1 MGKLNLKDITLI
13 SVCGDQKFL
22 IGIIKAAQHCMKYAD
37 FKSVKILS
45 NVIVNVPEIEIIKI
59 PSLNQEQY
67 SKFSLY
73 DLYKYIDTDF
83 CLTFQGDGFIIN
95 PHLWDNNFLNY
106 DYIGAPWIHEVI
118 NQVGNGG
125 FSLRSQNF
133 MHSAKTLEYNS
144 KIQFQPHIP
153 AGQLV
158 TPEDWFACCY
168 SYRKMESLGVKFADF
183 DTAYSFSVEHPAP
196 NKSYDRY
203 NINTYN
209 SFGFHGSFNIAAMNL
224 LNKTE

>member
-1 MGKLNLKDITLI
+1 MGKLNLTNITLI

-37 FKSVKILS
+37 FKAVKILS
-45 NVIVNVPEIEIIKI
+45 NVIVSIPNIEIIKI
-59 PSLNQEQY
+59 PSLNKEQY
-67 SKFSLY
+67 SIFSLY
-73 DLYKYIDTDF
+73 ELYKYVDTDF

-95 PHLWDNNFLNY
+95 PNAWSNNFLNY
-106 DYIGAPWIHEVI
+106 DYIGAPWMHKVV

-125 FSLRSQNF
+125 FSLRNQKF

-153 AGQLV
+153 AGKLV

-168 SYRKMESLGVKFADF
+168 SYKTMINLGVKFADF
-183 DTAYSFSVEHPAP
+183 DTAYKFSVEHPAP
-196 NKSYDRY
+196 HKKYDRY
-203 NINTYN
+203 NIMTYN
-209 SFGFHGSFNIAAMNL
+209 SFGFHGSFNVAAMNL
-224 LNKTE
+224 LEKK